1 MKKKLSQLH
10 PKKKWSKKPNKTSV
24 AETKEEKVP
33 SATLEEKDS
42 GIEPKQ
48 EGATIETAVL

>member
-1 MKKKLSQLH
+1 
-10 PKKKWSKKPNKTSV
+10 V